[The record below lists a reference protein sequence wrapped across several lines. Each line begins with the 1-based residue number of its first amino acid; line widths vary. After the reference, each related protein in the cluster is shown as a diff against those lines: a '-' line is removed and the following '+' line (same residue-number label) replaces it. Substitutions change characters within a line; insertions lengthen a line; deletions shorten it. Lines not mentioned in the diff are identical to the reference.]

1 MPPPCRHAALLAV
14 VGMQFGEGTDARNC
28 SRQPHRLSAMWAD
41 RCGVLAFIHDATVT
55 VGVAT
60 RVDVDQFDN
69 AIDDGVRQ
77 TETH

>member
-1 MPPPCRHAALLAV
+1 MPGIVRA
-14 VGMQFGEGTDARNC
+14 
-28 SRQPHRLSAMWAD
+28 SRIGFPQCGQN

-77 TETH
+77 TKTH

>member
-1 MPPPCRHAALLAV
+1 
-14 VGMQFGEGTDARNC
+14 
-28 SRQPHRLSAMWAD
+28 
-41 RCGVLAFIHDATVT
+41 VT